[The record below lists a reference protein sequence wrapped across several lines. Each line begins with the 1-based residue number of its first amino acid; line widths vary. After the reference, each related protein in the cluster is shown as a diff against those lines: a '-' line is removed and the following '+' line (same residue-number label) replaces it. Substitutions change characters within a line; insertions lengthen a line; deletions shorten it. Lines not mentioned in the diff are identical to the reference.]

1 MANPVPRY
9 RSLNERI
16 SFLDCFL
23 FKPGMRKL
31 LLFSVLII
39 TLFHVKAQ
47 ELPLK
52 KEPVFQAGE
61 VLEYKLRYGFITAA
75 EATIKVLN
83 SDLKFDNKPTWNL
96 VVDAKTSGTFDVF
109 YKIRDHYDSYIDKT
123 DLTPYFY
130 QENVRE
136 ASYKR
141 QDKARFYQD
150 TKKVVSN
157 KGTFT
162 TPTDQTFDLVSA
174 YYFSRSLDISKMV
187 IGDQFRLNY
196 FLGKEIHQLQI
207 KYVGKE
213 IVKSKLGNIRC
224 LKFSPSIEPG
234 RIFRKDSSLYLW
246 ITDDGNRVPVKAQV
260 EIIVGA
266 VTMEIKSAKGL
277 KYALAKEKEEK

>member
-1 MANPVPRY
+1 
-9 RSLNERI
+9 
-16 SFLDCFL
+16 
-23 FKPGMRKL
+23 MRKL
-31 LLFSVLII
+31 SLLAVLLI
-39 TLFHVKAQ
+39 TVIYAGAQ

-52 KEPVFQAGE
+52 KEPVFQSGE
-61 VLEYKLRYGFITAA
+61 VLSYKLKYGFVTAA
-75 EATIKVLN
+75 EATIKVQN
-83 SDLKFDNKPTWNL
+83 SDLKFDDKPTYKL
-96 VVDAKTSGTFDVF
+96 VVDARTSGTFDIF
-109 YKIRDHYDSYIDKT
+109 YKIRDHYDSYIDKE

-141 QDKARFYQD
+141 QDKARFYQR

-157 KGTFT
+157 RGTFT
-162 TPTDQTFDLVSA
+162 PPTNQTFDLVSA
-174 YYFSRSLDISKMV
+174 YYFSRSLDISKLK
-187 IGDQFRLNY
+187 IGELFKLNY
-196 FLGKEIHQLQI
+196 FLGDEIHQLQI

-213 IVKSKLGNIRC
+213 VVKSKLGSIRC

-266 VTMEIKSAKGL
+266 VTMEIQNATGL
-277 KYALAKEKEEK
+277 KYPLVKEK